1 MKYDWKHIKDLRKA
15 SIFDLTDDIEVVR
28 DCTGNPYITIDQKEE
43 YEKCLGEWERVVT
56 FCKLYRENYNEDFF
70 NALKKSFPDV
80 FKEHPV
86 LPNDIYWE

>member
-28 DCTGNPYITIDQKEE
+28 DCTGNPYITIDQKED

-56 FCKLYRENYNEDFF
+56 F
-70 NALKKSFPDV
+70 
-80 FKEHPV
+80 
-86 LPNDIYWE
+86 